1 MLWGRGTGRLNI
13 QSQVLASFCGAMLCG
28 LPAWRGH
35 SLQAWEELKKE
46 NDEAL
51 LRTPVW
57 AAQVKRWKW
66 AGQDSVPEL

>member
-13 QSQVLASFCGAMLCG
+13 QSQVLASLFGAICG

-35 SLQAWEELKKE
+35 SLQAWEELKKG

-51 LRTPVW
+51 LRTPV
-57 AAQVKRWKW
+57 
-66 AGQDSVPEL
+66 

>member
-13 QSQVLASFCGAMLCG
+13 QSQVLASLFGAICG

-35 SLQAWEELKKE
+35 SLQAWEELKKG

-57 AAQVKRWKW
+57 AA
-66 AGQDSVPEL
+66 